1 MSRLEVLYEDNH
13 IIAINKK
20 SGDLS
25 QGDKTGD
32 NPLSD
37 QVKAYIKQKYNKPGD
52 VFLGVVHR
60 LDRPVTGVILFARTS
75 KALTRL
81 NEAFRKKEMQKT
93 YWAISRS
100 TPIPAEKKVTHYLLK
115 NPSKNKTTA
124 FSYPKEGAKESTL
137 IYKTLECKN
146 GETLI
151 EVSPLTGRPHQI
163 RVQLSQQKAVIK
175 GDIKYGDDLAN
186 PDQSICLHARSIQF
200 THPVKKEEMTIRAPL
215 PRQNWKNFS

>member
-1 MSRLEVLYEDNH
+1 MKRLEVLYEDNH

-37 QVKAYIKQKYNKPGD
+37 QVKAYLKQKYNKPGD

-100 TPIPAEKKVTHYLLK
+100 TPVPSDKKITHFLLK
-115 NPSKNKTTA
+115 NPAKNKTTA
-124 FSYPKEGAKESTL
+124 FTSAKDGAKESTL
-137 IYKTLECKN
+137 IYKTLKSKN

-151 EVSPLTGRPHQI
+151 EILPLTGRPHQI
-163 RVQLSQQKAVIK
+163 RVQLSQQKACIK
-175 GDIKYGDDLAN
+175 GDVKYGDELAN
-186 PDQSICLHARSIQF
+186 PDQSICLHAHSIRF
-200 THPVKKEEMTIRAPL
+200 THPVKKEEMIIKAPL
-215 PRQNWKNFS
+215 PKQNWKNFS